1 MKRFVPAVTAVDAP
15 FWSSGSTGHLV
26 VQRCTNC
33 GTWSH
38 PPAELCSS
46 CHAESLTFT
55 PVSGFGTVYA
65 YTINHHPWIAD
76 WSEPYILIVVRLEES
91 DRLQFITNL
100 VGVDPHEVRMGM
112 PVRVTFEQASEDVWI
127 PIFEAANE

>member
-1 MKRFVPAVTAVDAP
+1 M
-15 FWSSGSTGHLV
+15 
-26 VQRCTNC
+26 
-33 GTWSH
+33 
-38 PPAELCSS
+38 
-46 CHAESLTFT
+46 
-55 PVSGFGTVYA
+55 YA

-100 VGVDPHEVRMGM
+100 VGVDPREVRMGM
-112 PVRVTFEQASEDVWI
+112 PVRVSFEQASEDVWI